1 MPPAEVREEPFSQ
14 SGSSVDVA
22 CTPVD
27 VGPVLRPVDVAC
39 MPVDVGPVLRPVDVA
54 CVPVD
59 VGPVLGPID
68 VACMPMDVVRPRVG
82 EYDILFLC
90 TSPSQ
95 LPYRWGGCCSLG
107 TISSPGCSG
116 RPSSQGWGQKQT
128 ALGWAARTWPG
139 HCVVLGDHTPA
150 PRE

>member
-1 MPPAEVREEPFSQ
+1 MGQNSCDFPMRSLCRVPPAEVREEPFSQ

-22 CTPVD
+22 CGPVDLGPVD
-27 VGPVLRPVDVAC
+27 VVC
-39 MPVDVGPVLRPVDVA
+39 MPVDVGPVL
-54 CVPVD
+54 
-59 VGPVLGPID
+59 GPVD

-82 EYDILFLC
+82 EYDILFPC

-95 LPYRWGGCCSLG
+95 LPYRSGGCCSLG
-107 TISSPGCSG
+107 IISSPGCSG
-116 RPSSQGWGQKQT
+116 RPSSQGWGQKQA